1 MQDEFP
7 DLHHKMSKKIAQLT
21 RVIYHLNTKNDE
33 HESNLRNI
41 IAAYEQEMDDIV
53 DTANSMLQRYKEAI
67 EKNTAL
73 EELEKEYKEF
83 KDHVEHEKTQSM
95 LEFNNFK
102 KKLEEKDKLVSKD
115 AETKLAS
122 YQAEID
128 AMKTK
133 FAALQQAIEQISH
146 NNEDLKNAHKK
157 ELETYVRQQNEK

>member
-146 NNEDLKNAHKK
+146 NNKDLKNAHKK